1 MMITSFLS
9 FRHLL
14 NTMFS
19 VILLIFLFY
28 AWLLRLCS
36 IMFFITAFLVVSF
49 LFFFLASLSNVKFK
63 MTIKNQIVF
72 RVLISHS
79 FHFRPH
85 ILTLEEFTES
95 WLKFSHSEKVTIQQA
110 ESQSLGTFISRL
122 CQIIP
127 AHCIYYKGKYHLGIL
142 LIS

>member
-1 MMITSFLS
+1 MITFFLS

-19 VILLIFLFY
+19 VVLLIFLFY

-49 LFFFLASLSNVKFK
+49 LFFSSSLSNVKFK
-63 MTIKNQIVF
+63 MTIENQIVF
-72 RVLISHS
+72 RVLISHL

-122 CQIIP
+122 CRIIP
-127 AHCIYYKGKYHLGIL
+127 AHCIYYKGKYRLGIL